1 MIDVWQLISYGLWIA
16 ISAGLAAFIYGVML
30 RVLGLEDYLKYV
42 SSGLAAI
49 LTAAF
54 GWSIIQAL
62 YSGVTPPVP
71 YGWVFYAV
79 AGALLVASAI
89 YLALGRSEG
98 CWSLMGALLIV
109 GVGFFTTSLAA
120 GIDIG
125 VGGSIS
131 VTLAPSTTLL
141 KNYEE
146 LELTIIPQGGNPP
159 YESTVNWGD
168 GVLEVEVIY
177 DEATLVHKYSV
188 PSDKAADSFTI
199 RVDVL
204 DSQGRK
210 GFNTMAVVVQNQ
222 DYCPFEWPWN
232 AFCSFYRAVS
242 AVLPAIDLQKLTE
255 CPLFPSNGKLYDLY
269 QFILEVSMSALGLFL
284 AFNIAWRVI
293 SGGDVV
299 AAVVESIKDSIV
311 VIALAFLAP
320 HVYNATAGILNTV
333 VYQLAGRINIG
344 WVFSWI
350 MLQIALGVALGY
362 FIPFMAQYGA
372 LLTFTLF
379 LASVTVYIRYVL
391 ILTIVAA
398 SPLLSAAYL
407 HPAFKG
413 VVRHVATLLAGLMLA
428 GPLAAVFLV
437 VLNYVV
443 PGQDVVFGVIYPL
456 IVGVLPSILGVFGAG
471 AVQSLSKA
479 VVGGLK
485 PVSGVLSVRVHS
497 KSFSE
502 SNTATTLNKAE
513 APTTPKVIKLRVP
526 TTSITQASRHVEAE
540 ATASMK
546 PGPIIT
552 PGMVRAA
559 VKEASMKRGVYETL
573 AEAQRLTP
581 GIAFVEEGLSAVKQA
596 SGEALG
602 EKVHPLWEGFKAFTS
617 ELSRTSWKQ
626 LKTNIR
632 GFATEYWRSMRS
644 IVEREIGVK
653 LPETMQVSLR
663 KSSMHVESIDRH
675 EQRRAIR
682 DLSIK

>member
-1 MIDVWQLISYGLWIA
+1 MIDAWQLISYGLWIA
-16 ISAGLAAFIYGVML
+16 LSTGLGAFIYGVTL

-42 SSGLAAI
+42 SGGLAAI

-98 CWSLMGALLIV
+98 CWSLVGALLVV
-109 GVGFFTTSLAA
+109 GVGFFTASLAA

-125 VGGSIS
+125 AGGSIS
-131 VTLAPSTTLL
+131 VALAPSTTML
-141 KNYEE
+141 KNYED
-146 LELTIIPQGGNPP
+146 LELTIVPQGGDPP
-159 YESTVNWGD
+159 YEYTVDWGD
-168 GVLEVEVIY
+168 GGVEAGVIY
-177 DEATLVHKYSV
+177 DKATLLHKYSV
-188 PSDKAADSFTI
+188 PSSRAADSFTI
-199 RVDVL
+199 RVDVV
-204 DSQGRK
+204 DSQSRA

-242 AVLPAIDLQKLTE
+242 TVLPAIDLQKLAE
-255 CPLFPSNGKLYDLY
+255 CPLFPSSGELYDLY
-269 QFILEVSMSALGLFL
+269 QFILEVGMSALGLFL
-284 AFNIAWRVI
+284 AFNLSWRVI
-293 SGGDVV
+293 SGGDV
-299 AAVVESIKDSIV
+299 AGAVVESIKDSIV

-333 VYQLAGRINIG
+333 TYQLVGRINIG

-379 LASVTVYIRYVL
+379 LASVTIYIRYVL
-391 ILTIVAA
+391 MLTIIAS
-398 SPLLSAAYL
+398 SPLLAVAYL
-407 HPAFKG
+407 HPGLKG
-413 VVRHVATLLAGLMLA
+413 VVRHIATLLAGLMLA

-437 VLNYVV
+437 VLSYVV
-443 PGQDVVFGVIYPL
+443 PGRDVVFGVIYPL

-471 AVQSLSKA
+471 AAHSLSRA

-485 PVSGVLSVRVHS
+485 PASGMPSVRARS
-497 KSFSE
+497 GAFSE
-502 SNTATTLNKAE
+502 ASASTTLNSAE
-513 APTTPKVIKLRVP
+513 APTTPKVIKLRAP
-526 TTSITQASRHVEAE
+526 TAVAQAPRHVEAE
-540 ATASMK
+540 SIASMK
-546 PGPIIT
+546 PGPIMT
-552 PGMVRAA
+552 PSMVKTA

-573 AEAQRLTP
+573 AEAQRLAP
-581 GIAFVEEGLSAVKQA
+581 GIAFVEKSLDAAKQA
-596 SGEALG
+596 TGEALR
-602 EKVHPLWEGFKAFTS
+602 EKVHPRWESFKTFAS
-617 ELSRTSWKQ
+617 ELSKTSWRQ
-626 LKTNIR
+626 LKTNIKD
-632 GFATEYWRSMRS
+632 FATEYWWSMRS
-644 IVEREIGVK
+644 IVERELGVK
-653 LPETMQVSLR
+653 LPETMQISLR
-663 KSSMHVESIDRH
+663 KSSVNAESLNKH
-675 EQRRAIR
+675 EQRRVAR